1 MGSARVRR
9 RRMLPCAGNGIRWVS
24 WRRGV
29 DGAVPAGVQVDRT
42 VRRCSL
48 RLLQFGRV
56 GTKQAESRP
65 QPVYADT
72 GGVASRLEGA
82 SALAALAPVSQL
94 PGVAL
99 LGERAA
105 ATTAG
110 ALDRA

>member
-29 DGAVPAGVQVDRT
+29 DGAVPAGVRVDRT

-48 RLLQFGRV
+48 RLLQHGRV
-56 GTKQAESRP
+56 GTEQAERVLNP
-65 QPVYADT
+65 FFQAPD
-72 GGVASRLEGA
+72 GVVSRLEGA
-82 SALAALAPVSQL
+82 SAPAALAPVSQ
-94 PGVAL
+94 PPAVAL